1 MTEENNDNKDNIVKS
16 RIGFKLSIVMISIIM
31 MFLFYYYKQQ
41 VIHPPKTPEVV
52 TIAPATI
59 DPQVVQKIDCPKIDC
74 PVLTLPHHLPNNN
87 SLILSANLL
96 ISVERGEDV
105 TNLINE
111 LAPQIKDQSINDN
124 IRLLSLLASS
134 NISKLALFDQ
144 FNLIIQDAIKPIKI
158 NPIEFSSKMAQE
170 LLSKLIIVK
179 RLDTIDHDSDLEKI
193 NEAKKYMLDNQMD
206 QAIQVLDNMDN
217 QNVKE
222 WILKAKNKQQ
232 IDSYAKSIF
241 NSICEQ

>member
-1 MTEENNDNKDNIVKS
+1 MIEENNDKKDDIVKS

-31 MFLFYYYKQQ
+31 MLLFYYYKQQ
-41 VIHPPKTPEVV
+41 VIHPAKTPEVL
-52 TIAPATI
+52 TIE
-59 DPQVVQKIDCPKIDC
+59 PQAIQKIDCPKVDC
-74 PVLTLPHHLPNNN
+74 PVLTPPNNN